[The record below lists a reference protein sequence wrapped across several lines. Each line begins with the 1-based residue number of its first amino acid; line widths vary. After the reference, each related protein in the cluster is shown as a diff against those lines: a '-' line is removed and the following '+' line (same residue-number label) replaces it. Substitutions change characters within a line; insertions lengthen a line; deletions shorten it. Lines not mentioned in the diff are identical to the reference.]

1 MHVLHNQL
9 VAPEVKLADG
19 CGNHIEAASTAGY
32 LEQVNGPVEH
42 GCGLVDVALAD
53 VREGKIPEND
63 CLRLVTALKAAC
75 GALQD
80 RPGLGAVAEGEIAG
94 ALYPSQAVG
103 REEAV
108 GGIGSLHGLEVRFGR
123 TKGSLTVPAHAEQC
137 VALAGVQKRK
147 AL

>member
-1 MHVLHNQL
+1 
-9 VAPEVKLADG
+9 VKLADC
-19 CGNHIEAASTAGY
+19 CGNHIEAAPAARY
-32 LEQVNGPVEH
+32 LKQVNGSVEH
-42 GCGLVDVALAD
+42 GCCLFDVALAD
-53 VREGKIPEND
+53 VSEGQVPEND

-80 RPGLGAVAEGEIAG
+80 RPCLGAVAEGEIAG
-94 ALYPSQAVG
+94 ALYPSEAVG
-103 REEAV
+103 GEEAV
-108 GGIGSLHGLEVRFGR
+108 GGVGSLHCLEVRFGG